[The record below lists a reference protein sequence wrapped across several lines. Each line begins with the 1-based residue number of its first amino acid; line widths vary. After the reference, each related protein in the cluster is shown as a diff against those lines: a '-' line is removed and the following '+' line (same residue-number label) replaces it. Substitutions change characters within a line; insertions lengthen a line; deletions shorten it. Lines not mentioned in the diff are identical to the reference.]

1 MILAPTG
8 TIHGPPPEQE
18 PLPLAAP
25 GEVVT
30 SRPRDWF
37 KGNLQETHGFLQWFL
52 PSNVGV
58 SCKFSHHPIL

>member
-37 KGNLQETHGFLQWFL
+37 KGKSTGNPWVFTMVFTIKCR
-52 PSNVGV
+52 GV
-58 SCKFSHHPIL
+58 L